1 MPKSVLIVD
10 DSPDMG
16 VFVAK
21 VARGLQLDVSVTDNA
36 DDFKK
41 NYEANEPDII
51 VLDIVMPNVDGLELL
66 HYLAD
71 RNCRSR
77 ILVMTGYNEIY
88 LRHAKSLGELYGLP
102 FVETLMKP
110 IELPDIEKALLG
122 DA

>member
-1 MPKSVLIVD
+1 MPKSILIVD

-16 VFVAK
+16 AYVGK
-21 VARGLQLDVSVTDNA
+21 VARGLNFDVSVTDNA
-36 DDFKK
+36 GDFKK
-41 NYEANEPDII
+41 SYEANEPDIV

-71 RNCRSR
+71 RKCRSR

-88 LRHAKSLGELYGLP
+88 LQHAKSLGELYGLP
-102 FVETLMKP
+102 NVQTLTKP

-122 DA
+122 ED